1 MIPIRNLFESHL
13 TVTDLQRSMS
23 FFGQTLELELAKVF
37 WERRVAFYWI
47 GGRGNSM
54 LGIWEAGTGP
64 QRVSLHIAFR
74 ADLPHLLD
82 AVARLRAANV
92 VPLDF
97 WGQPTDEPVV
107 LGWMP
112 AASLYFRDPD
122 GNMLEL
128 LSMLPDSPQP
138 ELGIVRWSRWN
149 QVHKPV
155 DGPIG
160 RTEIHGGRGKTPDEM
175 ADGVVKIRSAPNYP
189 WWTLESD
196 VKTKYRLIPR
206 PADLKGFELRGREA
220 GVFFRQLQE
229 LRQ

>member
-1 MIPIRNLFESHL
+1 MIPVHDLFESHL
-13 TVTDLQRSMS
+13 NVADLQRSMS
-23 FFGQTLELELAKVF
+23 FFGQTLGLELAEVF
-37 WERRVAFYWI
+37 WDRRVAFYWI

-54 LGIWEAGTGP
+54 LGLWEVGTGP
-64 QRVSLHIAFR
+64 QRLSLHIAFR

-82 AVARLRAANV
+82 APARLRTANV

-138 ELGIVRWSRWN
+138 ELGIVGWSRWN
-149 QVHKPV
+149 QVRESCK
-155 DGPIG
+155 G
-160 RTEIHGGRGKTPDEM
+160 
-175 ADGVVKIRSAPNYP
+175 ADSV
-189 WWTLESD
+189 
-196 VKTKYRLIPR
+196 
-206 PADLKGFELRGREA
+206 A
-220 GVFFRQLQE
+220 GVE
-229 LRQ
+229 SSGTYDETDVTLRHQKTMF

>member
-1 MIPIRNLFESHL
+1 MEINLIPIRDLFESHL

-23 FFGQTLELELAKVF
+23 FFGQTLGLELAEVF

-47 GGRGNSM
+47 GGQGNSM
-54 LGIWEAGTGP
+54 LGLWEVGNGP
-64 QRVSLHIAFR
+64 QKLNLHIAFR
-74 ADLPHLLD
+74 ADLLHLLD
-82 AVARLRAANV
+82 APALLRAADV

-138 ELGIVRWSRWN
+138 ELGIVGWSRWN
-149 QVHKPV
+149 EIQESAQ
-155 DGPIG
+155 GPT
-160 RTEIHGGRGKTPDEM
+160 RR
-175 ADGVVKIRSAPNYP
+175 
-189 WWTLESD
+189 
-196 VKTKYRLIPR
+196 
-206 PADLKGFELRGREA
+206 
-220 GVFFRQLQE
+220 
-229 LRQ
+229 